1 MIAED
6 KMGQGIKRKLED
18 FENDRCPRNQ
28 RQSILD
34 ISVGKLH
41 VKTIKKV
48 EPPLLRSVLILNT
61 LKHIESELLKEG
73 VQSPTN
79 TSAFTIPEVD
89 PNSTVID
96 FLPEQNTSSK
106 VEVVSEQSGPLP
118 SIDTFV
124 GSRAMIIDSK
134 EELPGEKLSVSNMGE
149 ASPTNLYHSPSFRME
164 EVFSDFD
171 FPMCDY
177 DMFPAVS
184 NGANLTPLSAE
195 EVLHSFPNAGSNF
208 IGESFTTLSNASL
221 TPFCKGE
228 TAFDDLENI
237 MQILVGS

>member
-1 MIAED
+1 
-6 KMGQGIKRKLED
+6 MGQGVKRKIED
-18 FENDRCPRNQ
+18 FDCERCPLNQ

-41 VKTIKKV
+41 VKTKKRV

-73 VQSPTN
+73 VQTPTN

-96 FLPEQNTSSK
+96 FLPEQNISPKSD
-106 VEVVSEQSGPLP
+106 SQSGPLP

-124 GSRAMIIDSK
+124 GSRAMIVDSK
-134 EELPGEKLSVSNMGE
+134 EDHYIEKPVASFTENFVS
-149 ASPTNLYHSPSFRME
+149 SPYHSSPLRME

-171 FPMCDY
+171 LTMCDY
-177 DMFPAVS
+177 DMFS
-184 NGANLTPLSAE
+184 SGANLTPLSAE
-195 EVLHSFPNAGSNF
+195 EVLHSFPNTGSNF
-208 IGESFTTLSNASL
+208 SNDSFTTLSNASL

-228 TAFDDLENI
+228 TALDDLENI

>member
-1 MIAED
+1 
-6 KMGQGIKRKLED
+6 MGQGIKRKLED
-18 FENDRCPRNQ
+18 FESDRCPRNQ

-96 FLPEQNTSSK
+96 FLPEQNSSSK
-106 VEVVSEQSGPLP
+106 VEVVSEQTGPLP

-124 GSRAMIIDSK
+124 GSRAMIVDTK
-134 EELPGEKLSVSNMGE
+134 EELPCEKVAVVNMGE
-149 ASPTNLYHSPSFRME
+149 ASPTNVYQPPSFRME

-177 DMFPAVS
+177 DMFPAVT
-184 NGANLTPLSAE
+184 NGANLTQLSAE
-195 EVLHSFPNAGSNF
+195 EVLHSFPNASSNF

-221 TPFCKGE
+221 TPFCKVE

>member
-1 MIAED
+1 MIIGD
-6 KMGQGIKRKLED
+6 KMGQGVKRKIED
-18 FENDRCPRNQ
+18 NECERCPQNQ

-41 VKTIKKV
+41 VKTKKKV

-73 VQSPTN
+73 VQTPTN
-79 TSAFTIPEVD
+79 TSAFAIPEVD

-96 FLPEQNTSSK
+96 FLPEQTISPK
-106 VEVVSEQSGPLP
+106 PETKSGPLP

-124 GSRAMIIDSK
+124 GSRAMVIDTK
-134 EELPGEKLSVSNMGE
+134 DHVLEKPVTSFTENFSFSSFH
-149 ASPTNLYHSPSFRME
+149 AAPFRME
-164 EVFSDFD
+164 EVFNDFD
-171 FPMCDY
+171 ITMCDY
-177 DMFPAVS
+177 DAFS
-184 NGANLTPLSAE
+184 SGSNLTPLSAE
-195 EVLHSFPNAGSNF
+195 EVLHSFPNNGSSFSND
-208 IGESFTTLSNASL
+208 SFTTLSNASL

-228 TAFDDLENI
+228 TALDDLENI